1 MCNISIESEEKKT
14 LVYKAIKSIVLG
26 IISIYWER
34 GGSWEIV
41 SEKIT
46 QHIINYLR
54 TDYAS
59 DMKQNINYSENLD
72 QRDFSGDQLNIKMK
86 VDDIASLVM
95 RLYKLQNGHF
105 QKETEASDKVLAES
119 NIIPFRKSQRSR
131 YFEDVSLDANYE
143 NLYIDKHLY
152 VQKKIMNNDS
162 TFLSSYIDVRTIAD
176 LNMYIRRNISKL
188 MESIYTILGNE
199 KVLSKHY
206 AITNVISEYE
216 YENLSVC
223 NFPFS
228 YYEKL
233 FFEYHIHNEVI
244 FRSDLNEDVII
255 KNLQAIANKSLSLTR
270 SELSPFFEICDSSQ
284 YNKSEEW
291 VELPSFGDLKSL
303 GSSNIIDVSLN
314 IEDKQISTNSLSFA
328 DIVESEQ
335 RSQKNRLHRMVNT
348 GYKKPINSVHPIN
361 LRYFRDNFNIWEVS
375 YRNLLSKDFCLDDFQ
390 TVESLLIKKEIEFTD
405 DILMN
410 PDIIYSKVENCNI
423 FLKNSETL
431 SLTFEDIVR
440 VIEERNLI
448 DLIIG
453 NRYLLIHVLSDGTY
467 GRVYS
472 AIDLL
477 SFKWVCLKI
486 MKKGNSDVNY
496 FFESLLEAEILNEL
510 SLNKEVNYMPK
521 YIDTLVSHNHIMIV
535 TELLGPNLLM
545 AQDKHLAYFEE
556 DDTIL
561 EALSVNGCSDTHL
574 NKKIFNEP
582 IKRFYTLGR
591 IQRVI
596 FQLLKCLSIV
606 HGSYNIV
613 HCDIKLEN
621 IVFDCIDANDVTNS
635 CINSFNNCLNLVKDP
650 IHIKLIDWGSSA
662 KLHFEKIECG
672 KTYIQSRYY
681 RSPEICLGLPYD
693 EKTDIWSIGCVM
705 AELWMGRPLFA
716 PAQSTQ
722 QLLSNIVLIMGQL
735 SLDMVTKSQFAS
747 NLITRD
753 GHLYEKIYSNSDV
766 GINKIRVYTR
776 NSSATFESLLDC
788 QEILFIDLLKLL
800 LKLNPSE
807 RISASD
813 ALMHPWFEIKYVD
826 GL

>member
-1 MCNISIESEEKKT
+1 MCNRSIETEEKKT
-14 LVYKAIKSIVLG
+14 LVYKTIKSIVLG

-34 GGSWEIV
+34 GGSWEVV

-59 DMKQNINYSENLD
+59 DVRQSINYYFESSD
-72 QRDFSGDQLNIKMK
+72 RRDFTGDQLNIKMK

-105 QKETEASDKVLAES
+105 QKETETSDKVLAES
-119 NIIPFRKSQRSR
+119 NIIPLRKSEGSR
-131 YFEDVSLDANYE
+131 YFEDVSLDTNYE
-143 NLYIDKHLY
+143 NLYIYKRLY
-152 VQKKIMNNDS
+152 VQKKIMNDS
-162 TFLSSYIDVRTIAD
+162 TFLSSYIDVGTIAD
-176 LNMYIRRNISKL
+176 LNMYIRKNISKL
-188 MESIYTILGNE
+188 MESIYTILDNK

-206 AITNVISEYE
+206 SITDVISEYE

-244 FRSDLNEDVII
+244 FRSDLTEDKVIR
-255 KNLQAIANKSLSLTR
+255 NLHAIANKSLSLTR
-270 SELSPFFEICDSSQ
+270 SELLPFFDIYDSSQ
-284 YNKSEEW
+284 FNKSEEW
-291 VELPSFGDLKSL
+291 VESPLFGNFKSL
-303 GSSNIIDVSLN
+303 GSSNIVDVPLN

-348 GYKKPINSVHPIN
+348 GYKKPINSVRPIN
-361 LRYFRDNFNIWEVS
+361 LRYFRDNFNIWEIS
-375 YRNLLSKDFCLDDFQ
+375 YRNSLSKDFCLDDFQ

-410 PDIIYSKVENCNI
+410 PNVIYSKVENCNI
-423 FLKNSETL
+423 SPEKSESL
-431 SLTFEDIVR
+431 SLTFEDVVR
-440 VIEERNLI
+440 VIEKRNLI

-467 GRVYS
+467 GKVYS

-477 SFKWVCLKI
+477 FFKWVCLKI
-486 MKKGNSDVNY
+486 MKRGNSDVNY
-496 FFESLLEAEILNEL
+496 FSDSLLEAEILNEL

-545 AQDKHLAYFEE
+545 VQDKHLSYFEE
-556 DDTIL
+556 DDAIL
-561 EALSVNGCSDTHL
+561 EAPSVNSYSNIYL

-596 FQLLKCLSIV
+596 FQLLKCLSIA
-606 HGSYNIV
+606 HGSYIV

-621 IVFDCIDANDVTNS
+621 IVFDCIDANDITNS
-635 CINSFNNCLNLVKDP
+635 CINNFNNCLDLIKDP
-650 IHIKLIDWGSSA
+650 IYIKLIDWGSST

-693 EKTDIWSIGCVM
+693 EKTDIWSVGCVM

-747 NLITRD
+747 NLITKD
-753 GHLYEKIYSNSDV
+753 GHLYEKICSNSDF

-776 NSSATFESLLDC
+776 NNSATLESLLDC
-788 QEILFIDLLKLL
+788 QETLFIDLLRLL